1 MLDYQMQWRN
11 VLELLIFNRFYIS
24 QFFRLVYQLLRILL
38 SEQSFVKFVH
48 MIHKINR
55 RVLFLFP
62 LMEIIIHINRIR
74 ATVHN
79 KKIYPNSIPSF
90 PCPNWYDMVR
100 ISYQLLLL
108 AKRLQKIQKY
118 DFQENRSNSNSFEVQ
133 KNLQCVWSTQ
143 RIEKIVLLH
152 YVRSIAC
159 VYTF

>member
-24 QFFRLVYQLLRILL
+24 QFFRLVYQLLRIR
-38 SEQSFVKFVH
+38 KIFVH

-108 AKRLQKIQKY
+108 AKRL
-118 DFQENRSNSNSFEVQ
+118 
-133 KNLQCVWSTQ
+133 
-143 RIEKIVLLH
+143 
-152 YVRSIAC
+152 
-159 VYTF
+159 